1 MSFSDLKRS
10 STATDFDFL
19 QKELE
24 SKDSG
29 GSGYPEFKPALNK
42 EKTGGG
48 AILRFLPAPAG
59 ESAPVVKLFQHVYQN
74 QETGQWF
81 IENCPTTLQGVGPG
95 ICPVCDSNRE
105 IYKNN
110 PKEVAAK
117 LAAGKSRKKK
127 YIANVLVIKD
137 FANPQNNG
145 QVMQWRFGQQIFD
158 IISRTMKPEEGMGD
172 EPIPV
177 FNFWKGANFRL
188 RITLKGSYW
197 NYESSSFEAPAALSN
212 DDDELEK
219 IYNQLYPL
227 APIVAED
234 QFKSYDDLERRFN
247 DVEGRGRPASS
258 PAVFDESFEDESEGR
273 GGFNDPDITLG
284 APAPE
289 PVSAFRSQVERN
301 ERHGIDKFTPSEV
314 AKDADY
320 FAGLLAD

>member
-24 SKDSG
+24 SKDGG

-48 AILRFLPAPAG
+48 AIVRFLPAPAG

-137 FANPQNNG
+137 PANPQNEG

-158 IISRTMKPEEGMGD
+158 IISRAMKPEEGMGD

-188 RITLKGSYW
+188 RITMKGQYW

-227 APIVAED
+227 ASIVDED

-258 PAVFDESFEDESEGR
+258 SAVFDESFEDESEGR
-273 GGFNDPDITLG
+273 GGFNDPDITPS

-289 PVSAFRSQVERN
+289 PVSAFRSQVES
-301 ERHGIDKFTPSEV
+301 SEPV
-314 AKDADY
+314 KDADF
-320 FAGLLAD
+320 FANLLAD